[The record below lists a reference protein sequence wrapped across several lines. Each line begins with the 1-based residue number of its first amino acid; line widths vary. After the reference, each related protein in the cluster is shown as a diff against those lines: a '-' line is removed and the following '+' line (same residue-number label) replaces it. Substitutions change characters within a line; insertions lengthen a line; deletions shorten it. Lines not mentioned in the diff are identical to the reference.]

1 LKLQKISIKCTIK
14 ELSYSD
20 VIALMYYDRSS
31 LCKKINSIVIVS
43 NFKDSKSD
51 TFRHLIQHFRIK
63 KTTITNSR
71 RIVDTRNRLT
81 HGYDE
86 IEATQ
91 IWHII
96 INHLLLLRIEVT
108 NLINDIFCQGFND

>member
-1 LKLQKISIKCTIK
+1 MQDAVERNLITIGEAINLLLKKANHI
-14 ELSYSD
+14 
-20 VIALMYYDRSS
+20 
-31 LCKKINSIVIVS
+31 
-43 NFKDSKSD
+43 
-51 TFRHLIQHFRIK
+51 
-63 KTTITNSR
+63 TITNSR

-96 INHLLLLRIEVT
+96 INHLPLLRIEVT
-108 NLINDIFCQGFND
+108 DLINDILH

>member
-1 LKLQKISIKCTIK
+1 MIHPTIH
-14 ELSYSD
+14 
-20 VIALMYYDRSS
+20 I
-31 LCKKINSIVIVS
+31 
-43 NFKDSKSD
+43 
-51 TFRHLIQHFRIK
+51 
-63 KTTITNSR
+63 TITNSR

-96 INHLLLLRIEVT
+96 INHLPLLRIEVT
-108 NLINDIFCQGFND
+108 NLINDI